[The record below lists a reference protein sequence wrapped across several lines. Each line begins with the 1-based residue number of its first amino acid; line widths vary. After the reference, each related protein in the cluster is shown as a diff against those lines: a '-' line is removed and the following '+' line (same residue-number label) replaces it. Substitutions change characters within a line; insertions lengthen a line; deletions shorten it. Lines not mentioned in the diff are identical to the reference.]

1 MIAQYDTIPATQ
13 ETPKRTLRQQDGSA
27 LGAFARRFAQ
37 WTWLAAL
44 TLLLVSLPATAAFFY
59 DLFRWPGAD
68 GSFVRQ
74 WVMEGYPTSFALL
87 AILAEASLAYVLV
100 ARRVVRWPYLLLPA
114 FVGLAWMGQLAV
126 VLATP
131 GHPAITPLL
140 ALKAALLAPAAALLF
155 AIPPWIAEGLE
166 RRKAESA

>member
-1 MIAQYDTIPATQ
+1 MIAEYNTIQPTR
-13 ETPKRTLRQQDGSA
+13 ENRTPTPNQAAAPVAGGVRGRLV
-27 LGAFARRFAQ
+27 Q

-68 GSFVRQ
+68 GTFVQQ
-74 WVMEGYPTSFALL
+74 WITDGYPRSLAFLGLL
-87 AILAEASLAYVLV
+87 TEASLAYVLL
-100 ARRVVRWPYLLLPA
+100 ARRAVRWPYLLLPA
-114 FVGLAWMGQLAV
+114 FVGLAWIGQLAV

-131 GHPAITPLL
+131 GHPALTPLL
-140 ALKAALLAPAAALLF
+140 ALKTAAAAPAIALLF

-166 RRKAESA
+166 GREVERS

>member
-1 MIAQYDTIPATQ
+1 MIAAYDTTQAKQ
-13 ETPKRTLRQQDGSA
+13 ETLSPETRPAHPPVSGGFVLR
-27 LGAFARRFAQ
+27 LAQ

-68 GSFVRQ
+68 GTFVTQ
-74 WVMEGYPTSFALL
+74 WVTGGYPRSLALL
-87 AILAEASLAYVLV
+87 VLLTEASLVYVLL
-100 ARRVVRWPYLLLPA
+100 ARRAVRWPFLLLPA
-114 FVGLAWMGQLAV
+114 FVGLAWLGQLAV

-131 GHPAITPLL
+131 GHPALTPLL
-140 ALKAALLAPAAALLF
+140 ALKAAVAAPVFALLF

-166 RRKAESA
+166 RRRA